1 MLGLYAWGRLSRTEH
16 RERCDE
22 ATPGSSQEEGMTRFA
37 VLELVIFLV
46 LIITLAYGV
55 KRSRGVLRALAVIA
69 LGWVCITFLVL
80 LLIDF

>member
-1 MLGLYAWGRLSRTEH
+1 
-16 RERCDE
+16 
-22 ATPGSSQEEGMTRFA
+22 MTRFA